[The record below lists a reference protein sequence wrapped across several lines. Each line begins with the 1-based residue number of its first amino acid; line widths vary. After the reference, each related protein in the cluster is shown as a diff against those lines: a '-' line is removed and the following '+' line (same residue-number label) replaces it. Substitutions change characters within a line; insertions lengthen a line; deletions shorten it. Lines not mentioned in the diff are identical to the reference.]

1 MEPYEV
7 KFGVDIWE
15 EGVYERFVRYV
26 LAVEKLGFDSI
37 WGAEAHDFDLLVKLT
52 VAAVKTTN
60 VKLGTVVLVPALRYP
75 AVLAKTLASL
85 DIVSGGRLILGVGC
99 SDQPSIRRRGVP
111 SDKPAS
117 RMLESIRIVKKLW
130 TEDSIAFKGR
140 FYQIENYSLPL
151 KPIQKPH
158 PPIWIAGGG
167 PRMLRIIAEHA
178 DGWIGVPTPVRYG
191 ELLNEIR
198 CLMKE
203 KGRDPARVEP
213 AVLAFTSIASD
224 HDTAEEYGRRLTEDR
239 IVGTPDEYIHCI
251 EKLVKSGARHFI
263 LAFSAPDE
271 RAYLSSLEL
280 CAKKVIP
287 YFREQQS

>member
-1 MEPYEV
+1 
-7 KFGVDIWE
+7 
-15 EGVYERFVRYV
+15 
-26 LAVEKLGFDSI
+26 
-37 WGAEAHDFDLLVKLT
+37 
-52 VAAVKTTN
+52 
-60 VKLGTVVLVPALRYP
+60 
-75 AVLAKTLASL
+75 
-85 DIVSGGRLILGVGC
+85 
-99 SDQPSIRRRGVP
+99 
-111 SDKPAS
+111 
-117 RMLESIRIVKKLW
+117 
-130 TEDSIAFKGR
+130 
-140 FYQIENYSLPL
+140 
-151 KPIQKPH
+151 
-158 PPIWIAGGG
+158 
-167 PRMLRIIAEHA
+167 
-178 DGWIGVPTPVRYG
+178 DGWIGVPAPVRYG

-224 HDTAEEYGRRLTEDR
+224 HDTAEEYGRRLTEDP

>member
-117 RMLESIRIVKKLW
+117 RMLES
-130 TEDSIAFKGR
+130 
-140 FYQIENYSLPL
+140 
-151 KPIQKPH
+151 
-158 PPIWIAGGG
+158 
-167 PRMLRIIAEHA
+167 
-178 DGWIGVPTPVRYG
+178 
-191 ELLNEIR
+191 
-198 CLMKE
+198 
-203 KGRDPARVEP
+203 
-213 AVLAFTSIASD
+213 
-224 HDTAEEYGRRLTEDR
+224 
-239 IVGTPDEYIHCI
+239 
-251 EKLVKSGARHFI
+251 
-263 LAFSAPDE
+263 
-271 RAYLSSLEL
+271 
-280 CAKKVIP
+280 
-287 YFREQQS
+287 